1 MQFLVDGYNLMHA
14 VGMASVGMKPGRLK
28 AARGRF
34 LDWIADTPGGRE
46 RSATVRIVFDAQH
59 GVGASPEALHR
70 GLRVRF
76 ATGETADDLIE
87 KLLQAEPVPARLTVV
102 SNDNRVREAAR
113 RRGSAGWGCEAFVDW
128 LLSGGP
134 IPSRSAVPVA
144 AEKPDAPLSDDE
156 AADLLAAFTAPKP
169 R

>member
-14 VGMASVGMKPGRLK
+14 AGMASPKMKPGRLK

-34 LDWIADTPGGRE
+34 LDWIADTPGGRT
-46 RSATVRIVFDAQH
+46 RSATVRLVFDAQH
-59 GVGASPEALHR
+59 GVGASPEAVHR

-87 KLLQAEPVPARLTVV
+87 TLLLVEPVPTHITVV

-113 RRGSAGWGCEAFVDW
+113 RRGSTGWSCERFVDW

-134 IPSRSAVPVA
+134 VTPAIATPALS
-144 AEKPDAPLSDDE
+144 EKPESPLSDDE
-156 AADLLAAFTAPKP
+156 EADLLAAFTAPKP